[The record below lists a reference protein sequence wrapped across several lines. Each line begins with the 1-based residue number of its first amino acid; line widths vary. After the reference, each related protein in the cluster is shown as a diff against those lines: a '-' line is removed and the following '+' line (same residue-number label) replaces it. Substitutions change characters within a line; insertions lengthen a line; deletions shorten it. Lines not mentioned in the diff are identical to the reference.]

1 VWHAGEHVS
10 PPFMDACLS
19 RCGFEKTEDLAVLA
33 FELGSGPEPAL
44 PNLLFPAGVSA
55 ELVRDAAGLREAL
68 LVDSEVFSS
77 PPPSGEEFAEYAGQ
91 LEELGRREVRGRR
104 EGQRRSRSR

>member
-1 VWHAGEHVS
+1 
-10 PPFMDACLS
+10 M
-19 RCGFEKTEDLAVLA
+19 LA
-33 FELGSGPEPAL
+33 FELGSGPKPAL